1 MCKYVMGKSI
11 KEENANNVKDLE
23 GIGKVVQEFILAFY
37 NAHWDSLYVDNSKM
51 SFRNK
56 VKSKFNPQ
64 TTKTPVNNKGKD
76 TVKPTYISPLPPPI
90 LAKIPKEVN
99 KISKFFRKNNKPQ
112 KKSYAQISSNSQSSN
127 IAMNTLKIKKMFP
140 KLQNNKIDQV

>member
-1 MCKYVMGKSI
+1 
-11 KEENANNVKDLE
+11 
-23 GIGKVVQEFILAFY
+23 
-37 NAHWDSLYVDNSKM
+37 M

-99 KISKFFRKNNKPQ
+99 EISKFFRKNNKPQ
-112 KKSYAQISSNSQSSN
+112 KKSYAQVSSNSQSSN

-140 KLQNNKIDQV
+140 KL

>member
-1 MCKYVMGKSI
+1 M
-11 KEENANNVKDLE
+11 
-23 GIGKVVQEFILAFY
+23 
-37 NAHWDSLYVDNSKM
+37 DNSKT

-76 TVKPTYISPLPPPI
+76 TVKPTYVSPLPPPI
-90 LAKIPKEVN
+90 LAKMPKEVN
-99 KISKFFRKNNKPQ
+99 EISKFF
-112 KKSYAQISSNSQSSN
+112 
-127 IAMNTLKIKKMFP
+127 KIKEMFP